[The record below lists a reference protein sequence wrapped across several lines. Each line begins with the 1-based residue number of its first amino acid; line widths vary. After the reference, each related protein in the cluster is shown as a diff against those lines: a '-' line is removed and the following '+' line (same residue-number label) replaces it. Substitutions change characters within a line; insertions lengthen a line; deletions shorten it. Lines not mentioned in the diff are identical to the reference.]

1 MIRASTFPSLSFHGR
16 RIINVGSAA
25 PAGWLAQRMTLFI
38 PCFADS
44 NSKLSHR
51 TSYPLPS
58 LGPDS
63 RDAED
68 KEFKQTVSA
77 VSALSLSCPVL
88 SFTLFS
94 SLERSGGRRR
104 AGEGRRM
111 ENWRLFVAFSQ
122 LFSGNERDFFLVRG
136 RPRRPRPSVLL

>member
-1 MIRASTFPSLSFHGR
+1 MIGASTFPSPFTAVELLM
-16 RIINVGSAA
+16 SA
-25 PAGWLAQRMTLFI
+25 PPLRLAQRMTLFI

-104 AGEGRRM
+104 RM